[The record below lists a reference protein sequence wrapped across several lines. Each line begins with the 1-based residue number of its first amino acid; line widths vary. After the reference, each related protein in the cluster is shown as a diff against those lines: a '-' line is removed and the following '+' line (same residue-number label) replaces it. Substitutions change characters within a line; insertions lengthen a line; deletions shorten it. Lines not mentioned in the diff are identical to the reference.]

1 MIVNALIPGK
11 PGMKPGK
18 KSEPKF
24 LGFCYSLL
32 QNPGTFIR
40 VDNVSS

>member
-1 MIVNALIPGK
+1 MIVNALIPG
-11 PGMKPGK
+11 KPGK